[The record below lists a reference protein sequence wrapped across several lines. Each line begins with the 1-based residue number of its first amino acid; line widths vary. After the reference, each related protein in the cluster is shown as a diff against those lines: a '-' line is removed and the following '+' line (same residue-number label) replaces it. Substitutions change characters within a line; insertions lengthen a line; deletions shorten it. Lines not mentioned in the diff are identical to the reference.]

1 MISQSHYLVGT
12 TTEGTLGN
20 HTGVESN
27 RNTYPTSFDTGGL
40 EMMRSTRKQATTTAN
55 KHTVSASLFLM
66 APCTPVL
73 EDTSTEGWPN
83 HVHSL

>member
-1 MISQSHYLVGT
+1 
-12 TTEGTLGN
+12 
-20 HTGVESN
+20 
-27 RNTYPTSFDTGGL
+27 
-40 EMMRSTRKQATTTAN
+40 
-55 KHTVSASLFLM
+55 LM